1 MKQELDILPD
11 DTRQAMDRTI
21 RCFIRMAPNCEL
33 EVRRTITSLV
43 MTAFYDG
50 LLESKNTLK
59 P

>member
-1 MKQELDILPD
+1 
-11 DTRQAMDRTI
+11 MDRTI